1 MEVGQSV
8 MVKTPD
14 IQGRGKIMHIAPGEI
29 WPIQVELENP
39 VDGHSITRVAAAEV
53 EPEERGGL
61 YMAEVVHF
69 KGGYKIGDRYL
80 VGPAKNSDFFNVY
93 LLNGKLI
100 GTYKTM
106 FLQKVDSEPPR
117 EVLEPENTNTP
128 EVEEKPHNEPEKPQ
142 KRRVTI
148 TYTTKKPKTK
158 KEKAKKKTFADTMEE
173 EGQLTIF
180 DLLEG

>member
-1 MEVGQSV
+1 MEIGQSV
-8 MVKTPD
+8 MIKTPD
-14 IQGRGKIMHIAPGEI
+14 IEGRGKIVHIAPGEI

-39 VDGHSITRVAAAEV
+39 VDGYSMHRVAAAEV
-53 EPEERGGL
+53 EPEENGGL
-61 YMAEVVHF
+61 YVAEVVHF
-69 KGGYKIGDRYL
+69 KGGYRIGDRYM

-106 FLQKVDSEPPR
+106 FLQKVDSKPSR
-117 EVLEPENTNTP
+117 EVLEPENINIP
-128 EVEEKPHNEPEKPQ
+128 EVAEKPHSEPEKPQ

-148 TYTTKKPKTK
+148 TYTTKKEKPK
-158 KEKAKKKTFADTMEE
+158 KENPKKKTFAEEMEE

>member
-1 MEVGQSV
+1 MEEQ
-8 MVKTPD
+8 
-14 IQGRGKIMHIAPGEI
+14 
-29 WPIQVELENP
+29 
-39 VDGHSITRVAAAEV
+39 
-53 EPEERGGL
+53 EERGGL
-61 YMAEVVHF
+61 YVAEVVHF
-69 KGGYKIGDRYL
+69 KGGYRIGDRYM

-106 FLQKVDSEPPR
+106 FLQKVDSTLPR
-117 EVLEPENTNTP
+117 EVLKPENINIP
-128 EVEEKPHNEPEKPQ
+128 EVAEKPHSEPEKPQ

-148 TYTTKKPKTK
+148 TYTTKKEKPK
-158 KEKAKKKTFADTMEE
+158 KEKPEKKTFTDVMEE